1 MENKKIKLTISGK
14 PKKIIKNF
22 ETSDTYKNKPLTT
35 GKSQSKFV
43 KKGSSFRPNKPIF
56 PTKKQATIGDFEK
69 RKLAEQRAT
78 KRLKDEG
85 NLKDK
90 KIKLGTKKREAKLTV
105 SRALS
110 DEIEARERS
119 LASVKRAREIKL

>member
-56 PTKKQATIGDFEK
+56 PTKNKQLLVI
-69 RKLAEQRAT
+69 
-78 KRLKDEG
+78 LK
-85 NLKDK
+85 K
-90 KIKLGTKKREAKLTV
+90 KTC
-105 SRALS
+105 
-110 DEIEARERS
+110 
-119 LASVKRAREIKL
+119 